1 MKIFHKIKNRKFNLI
16 NMSNIVLIVHDGF
29 INVNIFVG
37 NFVIENFYLKI
48 KNRFFID
55 KIVCFDLKVQI

>member
-1 MKIFHKIKNRKFNLI
+1 
-16 NMSNIVLIVHDGF
+16 MSNVVLIVHDGF

-48 KNRFFID
+48 KNRFSIN